1 MAMFRIIINNNI
13 NEDLL
18 KEINCKLDKLLAGN
32 GNDAVIKK
40 AATDLDTSTKK
51 LDEAVKKNTPKS

>member
-1 MAMFRIIINNNI
+1 MAIFRIIINNNI

-18 KEINCKLDKLLAGN
+18 KEINCKLDKLLSTN

-40 AATDLDTSTKK
+40 AATDLDTSTNK
-51 LDEAVKKNTPKS
+51 LKEEIKKNTPKS